1 MQLGRTRTTEATALQ
16 RVHRLVKTDRLR
28 QLREDAGL
36 SQSDVARHLGVAASN
51 VSRWEAG
58 ESRPRPAHA
67 VALLE
72 LLDGED

>member
-1 MQLGRTRTTEATALQ
+1 MQATRTSEARAIQ
-16 RVHRLVKTDRLR
+16 RVHRLIQTGRLR
-28 QLREDAGL
+28 ELREDSGL

-58 ESRPRPAHA
+58 ESRPRSRHA